1 MSSEISRRR
10 VLRGMMGGTAV
21 SVGLPFLDCFL
32 NTNGTALANGTAF
45 PVGYVS
51 WFQGLGFA
59 PGFWEPKT
67 LGSGFEFGHHL
78 RALTPLRDK
87 INIFSG
93 MKVYLDGHAAGAH
106 TIGPACVM
114 QGGIADPTLPS
125 IDQIIADTIGT
136 RTRFR
141 SLEVSCEGSQESFS
155 RRSATAI
162 NPAEPSPLALYAR
175 IFGPDFKDP
184 NAADFTPD
192 PQVMARASVLSMVQ
206 DQRAPFI
213 KTLGTSDKARL
224 EEYFTSLRELEKRL
238 ALDLQKPAPL
248 AACTIPNKLDEQAN
262 PGLVIDD
269 ALVNHKLHAQ
279 LLAHAFACGQ
289 TQVASVNFG
298 GSGSNLRRPGAQ
310 QTFHMYTH
318 EEQIDQALGYQVNV
332 EWFSNK
338 VAESLLA
345 FAKTFEGIRE
355 GDGNLLD
362 RVVVMYSTD
371 GGFARTHST
380 ENIPLMTIG
389 KANGRLKTGI
399 HVSAKGDTSSR
410 FGLTVMQA
418 LGVPIGTWGTESN
431 RTSKTLTDVIA

>member
-1 MSSEISRRR
+1 MISEISRRR

-32 NTNGTALANGTAF
+32 NTNGTALADGTAF

-51 WFQGLGFA
+51 WFQGLGFS

-67 LGSGFEFGHHL
+67 LGPGFEFGHHL
-78 RALTPLRDK
+78 RTLAPLRDK

-106 TIGPACVM
+106 NIGPQCIT
-114 QGGIADPTLPS
+114 QGGIADTSLPS
-125 IDQIIADTIGT
+125 IDQIIADAIGT

-141 SLEVSCEGSQESFS
+141 SLEVSCEGSQDSFS
-155 RRSATAI
+155 RRSASAI
-162 NPAEPSPLALYAR
+162 NPSEPSPLALYSR

-192 PQVMARASVLSMVQ
+192 PHVMARASVLSMVQ
-206 DQRAPFI
+206 EQRASFV
-213 KTLGTSDKARL
+213 KSLGASDKARL

-248 AACTIPNKLDEQAN
+248 ASCTIPKKFDEEAK
-262 PGLVIDD
+262 PGEVIDD
-269 ALVNHKLHAQ
+269 ALINHNLHAQ

>member
-1 MSSEISRRR
+1 MMSEFSRRR
-10 VLRGMMGGTAV
+10 VLRGMMSGAAV
-21 SVGLPFLDCFL
+21 TVGLPLLDCFL
-32 NTNGTALANGTAF
+32 NTNGTALANGAAL
-45 PVGYVS
+45 PLGYVS
-51 WFQGLGFA
+51 WFQGLGFF

-67 LGSGFEFGHHL
+67 LGADFQFGPHL
-78 RALTPLRDK
+78 RAMAPLRDK
-87 INIFSG
+87 VNIFSG
-93 MKVYLDGHAAGAH
+93 MKVYQDSHPVGAH
-106 TIGPACVM
+106 NIGPQCVL

-125 IDQIIADTIGT
+125 IDQIVADAIGT

-141 SLEVSCEGSQESFS
+141 SLEVSCEGTQDSFS
-155 RRSATAI
+155 RRSATAV
-162 NPAEPSPLALYAR
+162 NPAEPSPLALYGR
-175 IFGPDFKDP
+175 IFGPEFKDP

-192 PQVMARASVLSMVQ
+192 PHVMARASVLSMVGE
-206 DQRAPFI
+206 QRASLS
-213 KTLGTSDKARL
+213 KQLGAADKARM

-248 AACTIPNKLDEQAN
+248 AACTIPSKLDEQGN

-269 ALVNHKLHAQ
+269 AIVNHKLHAQ

-318 EEQIDQALGYQVNV
+318 EEQIDPVLGYQVNV

-338 VAESLLA
+338 VAESLFQ

-362 RVVVMYSTD
+362 RVVITYATD

-389 KANGRLKTGI
+389 KANGRLKTGN
-399 HVSAKGDTSSR
+399 HVSAKGDTASR